1 MTRYVSFYAA
11 LDVSLK
17 FTAVCI
23 MDSTGAIKYEAMVP
37 TNPDDLITY
46 LRSPGI
52 EYERIGLEA
61 GSLTPWLY
69 HAMTEAG
76 LPVVCIETRHASAV
90 LQVQGVKTDR
100 NDARG
105 LAQMMRTGWFR
116 AVHIKSKESQRIRVL
131 LNNRKCL
138 ASKRID
144 LENQIRGTLKVFGL
158 KTGRVTAAQYESRIR
173 ELIENDPELQG
184 YIFPLLESRRVLRE
198 QGRILDKQVRKI
210 AMADKV
216 CRLLMTVP
224 GVGPVI
230 ALMYKTTID
239 NPHRFTKSSMVGAH
253 LGLTPGKYASG
264 EVDYDGH
271 ITRCGDEMM
280 RSQLYEAAQVML
292 TRSSKW
298 SSMRAWGLQIAK
310 RRSMQIA
317 CVAVARKLAGVLHRM
332 WIDNTTFNFSAREVA
347 A

>member
-1 MTRYVSFYAA
+1 MTYYAA

-23 MDSTGAIKYEAMVP
+23 MDSAGTIKHEAMVP
-37 TNPDDLITY
+37 TNPDDLIVY
-46 LRSPGI
+46 LRSPGV
-52 EYERIGLEA
+52 EYVRIGLEA

-69 HAMTEAG
+69 HAMIEAG
-76 LPVVCIETRHASAV
+76 LPMVCMETRHAKAV
-90 LQVQGVKTDR
+90 LKVQGVKTDK
-100 NDARG
+100 NDARS
-105 LAQMMRTGWFR
+105 LAQMMRTGWFK

-144 LENQIRGTLKVFGL
+144 IENQIRGTLKVFGL
-158 KTGRVTAAQYESRIR
+158 KAGRVTAAQYEPRIR
-173 ELIENDPELQG
+173 ELIGDDHELQG
-184 YIFPLLESRRVLRE
+184 YIFPLLESRRVMRE
-198 QGRILDKQVRKI
+198 QGRILDKQVRNI
-210 AMADKV
+210 AAGDEV
-216 CRLLMTVP
+216 CRRLMTVP

-230 ALMYKTTID
+230 ALMYKATID
-239 NPHRFTKSSMVGAH
+239 NPHRFTKSNTVGAH

-280 RSQLYEAAQVML
+280 RAHLFEAAQVLL
-292 TRSSKW
+292 TRSAKW
-298 SSMRAWGLQIAK
+298 SALRAWGLQIAK
-310 RRSMQIA
+310 RRSMKIA
-317 CVAVARKLAGVLHRM
+317 CVAVARKLAVVLHRM
-332 WIDNTTFNFSAREVA
+332 WVDNTTFRFSAREVA

>member
-1 MTRYVSFYAA
+1 M
-11 LDVSLK
+11 
-17 FTAVCI
+17 
-23 MDSTGAIKYEAMVP
+23 
-37 TNPDDLITY
+37 
-46 LRSPGI
+46 
-52 EYERIGLEA
+52 
-61 GSLTPWLY
+61 
-69 HAMTEAG
+69 
-76 LPVVCIETRHASAV
+76 VCIETRHAKAV
-90 LQVQGVKTDR
+90 LNVQGVKTDR

-144 LENQIRGTLKVFGL
+144 LDNQIRGTLKVFGM
-158 KTGRVTAAQYESRIR
+158 KTGRVTAAQYEPRIR
-173 ELIENDPELQG
+173 ELIANDPELQG

-210 AMADKV
+210 AMAHKV

-239 NPHRFTKSSMVGAH
+239 NPRRFTKSSMVGVH

-292 TRSSKW
+292 TRSAKW